1 MIFLHLQYTQ
11 TNKHPSTQTVNVISI
26 TDRKPHPVHRQKV
39 NAVTRRGLCL
49 WRLRTGPSVP
59 HLHDYMHVAAGFE
72 EVRLSGTVVCE
83 DVVVLYS
90 HTVIMLGFINISQ
103 FGTFQFLLEN
113 QTTNLIGEISLK
125 SKLSKFSALCVS
137 VCTLGNSSP

>member
-1 MIFLHLQYTQ
+1 
-11 TNKHPSTQTVNVISI
+11 
-26 TDRKPHPVHRQKV
+26 
-39 NAVTRRGLCL
+39 
-49 WRLRTGPSVP
+49 
-59 HLHDYMHVAAGFE
+59 MHVAAGFE

-103 FGTFQFLLEN
+103 FGTFRFLLEN
-113 QTTNLIGEISLK
+113 FIGEISLK